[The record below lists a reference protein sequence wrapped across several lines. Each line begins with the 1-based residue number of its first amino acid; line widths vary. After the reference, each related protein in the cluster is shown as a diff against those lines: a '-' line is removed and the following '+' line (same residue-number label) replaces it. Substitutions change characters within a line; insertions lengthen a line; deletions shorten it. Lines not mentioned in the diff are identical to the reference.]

1 MDETSDVISTEQL
14 GIYATF
20 LKNQSISK
28 HFIGPISISKDVGA
42 HLSEVNIISALENFV
57 VKNEMNLQEAR
68 FVCMN
73 TTNINSGEK
82 NGLKRRLEHKVPLL
96 EWIGCNNH
104 KLALTFKHLIPSFQ
118 CLVELDIFL
127 LNHRKYFKYR
137 PLAVNILGNTIE
149 MYGDS
154 PTVPTCLSDTQ
165 WQTIVKPLQQI

>member
-20 LKNQSISK
+20 LRNQSISE
-28 HFIGPISISKDVGA
+28 HFIGPIPISKDVGA
-42 HLSEVNIISALENFV
+42 HLSAVSIMSALENFV
-57 VKNEMNLQEAR
+57 VKNEMNLQEAC

-73 TTNINSGEK
+73 TANINSGGK
-82 NGLKRRLEHKVPLL
+82 NVLKRRLEDKVPLL
-96 EWIGCNNH
+96 KWIRCNNH
-104 KLALTFKHLIPSFQ
+104 KLALTFKHLILSFQ

-127 LNHRKYFKYR
+127 LNLWKYFKYC
-137 PLAVNILGNTIE
+137 PLAVNILGNTSG

-154 PTVPTCLSDTQ
+154 PTICLSDTR